1 MVQASERAELTQE
14 ELAVRM
20 RTSQSAIA
28 RMESGRVLPSVNSL
42 RKFAEATGSRLDIAC
57 LPEKPKRG

>member
-1 MVQASERAELTQE
+1 
-14 ELAVRM
+14 M

-42 RKFAEATGSRLDIAC
+42 KKFAEAAGSRLHIA
-57 LPEKPKRG
+57 LVPEKPWRG